1 MFERARKFASY
12 FCACQDDLQ
21 ETFQF
26 IRWLVKGK
34 DGSVGVADADQ
45 FALFYNNKTG
55 AAPTTAPVV
64 EIEKTTAEHFSLITK
79 ELKTL
84 MKNSL
89 NKDRWDGL
97 ELHTP
102 KNYSNKN
109 VVDRWTIEKNKWL
122 SVSYFVSQGDD
133 ERDLTN

>member
-1 MFERARKFASY
+1 
-12 FCACQDDLQ
+12 
-21 ETFQF
+21 
-26 IRWLVKGK
+26 
-34 DGSVGVADADQ
+34 
-45 FALFYNNKTG
+45 
-55 AAPTTAPVV
+55 
-64 EIEKTTAEHFSLITK
+64 
-79 ELKTL
+79 